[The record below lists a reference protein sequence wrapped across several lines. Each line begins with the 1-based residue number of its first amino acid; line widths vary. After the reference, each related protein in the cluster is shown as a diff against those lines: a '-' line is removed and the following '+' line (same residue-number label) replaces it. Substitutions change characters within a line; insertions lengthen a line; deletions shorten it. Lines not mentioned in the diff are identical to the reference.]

1 MKLTEKKTHKA
12 KNKRREGRG
21 AGRVKNLVIINR
33 DIKGPRIGSGYLTD
47 FQF

>member
-21 AGRVKNLVIINR
+21 AGRVKNLVIISVLNQI
-33 DIKGPRIGSGYLTD
+33 DATS
-47 FQF
+47 